1 MTTTNLTKRQQ
12 LEQTLLELVKDYPVC
27 VRLAQALFADEE
39 LSELQD
45 YCNNVSIRRL
55 GFNDHG
61 PVHMRQVAVNATR
74 LLFLLRDAGLRT
86 SLETEEY
93 GTFEDS
99 LCAVLLAGFCHDLG
113 MSVGRQQH
121 EDMSA
126 LYVLDAS
133 RRLLTEALPDDV
145 RRRTVVRA
153 LALEAVVGHM
163 GNRRIHSLE
172 AGVVLVGDGCDMTRG
187 RSRITMRLGN
197 RPTQGDIHKFSAYS
211 IKRVHIASGVAKP
224 IRIDVEMESE
234 VGLFQIEE
242 VLMPKIRA
250 STIAGHIELCAS
262 VEGGEVRRYLE

>member
-133 RRLLTEALPDDV
+133 RRLLTEALPDDLKKSYMD
-145 RRRTVVRA
+145 TIP
-153 LALEAVVGHM
+153 L
-163 GNRRIHSLE
+163 
-172 AGVVLVGDGCDMTRG
+172 
-187 RSRITMRLGN
+187 
-197 RPTQGDIHKFSAYS
+197 
-211 IKRVHIASGVAKP
+211 KRFGSVDDVAKAVAWLAS
-224 IRIDVEMESE
+224 DDASYVT
-234 VGLFQIEE
+234 GQI
-242 VLMPKIRA
+242 V
-250 STIAGHIELCAS
+250 S
-262 VEGGEVRRYLE
+262 VNGGMV